1 MLTHER
7 IKSIMLSKGMN
18 AADFARAIDVKRANL
33 SHVLSGRNK
42 PSFDFIAKILT
53 AFPNVNASWLILGE
67 SREEDM
73 IKTDSTKDQ
82 KEDAADSN
90 ESDIEKVLIF
100 YSDGRI
106 TEHQNLKKQ

>member
-1 MLTHER
+1 MLTNER

-18 AADFARAIDVKRANL
+18 AADFAKAVDVKRANL

-42 PSFDFIAKILT
+42 PSFDFIAKILK

-67 SREEDM
+67 SREGQSV
-73 IKTDSTKDQ
+73 K
-82 KEDAADSN
+82 KELHPKISQIENDT
-90 ESDIEKVLIF
+90 ESVEIERVLIF

-106 TEHQNLKKQ
+106 SEHQNFKKQ